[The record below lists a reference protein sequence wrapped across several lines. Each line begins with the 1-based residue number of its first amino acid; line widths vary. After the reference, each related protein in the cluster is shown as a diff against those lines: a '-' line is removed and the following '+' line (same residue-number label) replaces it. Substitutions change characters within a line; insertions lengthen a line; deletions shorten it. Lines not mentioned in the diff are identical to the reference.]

1 MMGFAL
7 SSLRWCLVLREKN
20 KAKSIDAKFHISN
33 SILFIAINKNV
44 SFLFCLQNII
54 LVVIK
59 LKIYLVGYI
68 EQMPLGSNKLG
79 SLLNIDN

>member
-1 MMGFAL
+1 MV
-7 SSLRWCLVLREKN
+7 SSSE
-20 KAKSIDAKFHISN
+20 SIDAKFHISN
-33 SILFIAINKNV
+33 SILSITINKNV

-68 EQMPLGSNKLG
+68 EQMPLDSNKLG